1 MNYLNV
7 SPLDGSGFEVAG
19 ELDLL
24 SAPELEAALAEW
36 DGTEPLVLD
45 MAGVS
50 FIDSTGLRL
59 LLQLCLRSAV
69 RPAVIIRNPSA
80 SVRHLL
86 KMSMPGG
93 IPELAIESRGA
104 DTVLPTS

>member
-36 DGTEPLVLD
+36 DGT
-45 MAGVS
+45 
-50 FIDSTGLRL
+50 
-59 LLQLCLRSAV
+59 
-69 RPAVIIRNPSA
+69 
-80 SVRHLL
+80 
-86 KMSMPGG
+86 
-93 IPELAIESRGA
+93 
-104 DTVLPTS
+104 